1 MENVNLVKKMQSN
14 RVFMDSMSTR
24 FGLLQTVQSFA
35 QASVRTPEPVKS
47 KLSADLGELL
57 CLMQWMVML
66 YGNAHAAVSVSTDAL
81 NKAGNLVHVDVSEL
95 VRDLESVYGEGVV
108 VTSHTIATWADQV
121 LNGQLWER
129 ASEAWNSREDGM
141 IPDFQ
146 LLKGLPLAAPFF

>member
-1 MENVNLVKKMQSN
+1 
-14 RVFMDSMSTR
+14 MDSMSTR

-66 YGNAHAAVSVSTDAL
+66 YGNAHTGVSVSTDAL

-121 LNGQLWER
+121 LNNNLWER
-129 ASEAWNSREDGM
+129 ASEALG
-141 IPDFQ
+141 
-146 LLKGLPLAAPFF
+146 AAVKTA

>member
-121 LNGQLWER
+121 LNNNLWER
-129 ASEAWNSREDGM
+129 ASEALG
-141 IPDFQ
+141 
-146 LLKGLPLAAPFF
+146 AAVKTA

>member
-121 LNGQLWER
+121 QNNNLWER
-129 ASEAWNSREDGM
+129 ASEALG
-141 IPDFQ
+141 
-146 LLKGLPLAAPFF
+146 AAVKTA

>member
-1 MENVNLVKKMQSN
+1 MENIVKKMQSN

-121 LNGQLWER
+121 QNNNLWER
-129 ASEAWNSREDGM
+129 ASEALG
-141 IPDFQ
+141 
-146 LLKGLPLAAPFF
+146 AAVKTA

>member
-35 QASVRTPEPVKS
+35 QAAVRTPEPVKGR
-47 KLSADLGELL
+47 LSAELGDII
-57 CLMQWMVML
+57 CLMQWMIML
-66 YGNAHAAVSVSTDAL
+66 YGTAHTGVSVSTDAL
-81 NKAGNLVHVDVSEL
+81 NKAGELVHVNISDL
-95 VRDLESVYGEGVV
+95 VRDLENVYGEGVV

-129 ASEAWNSREDGM
+129 ASEALG
-141 IPDFQ
+141 IAV
-146 LLKGLPLAAPFF
+146 KTA

>member
-1 MENVNLVKKMQSN
+1 MENVNIVKMMQSN

-66 YGNAHAAVSVSTDAL
+66 YGNAHTGVSVSTDAL

-121 LNGQLWER
+121 LNNNLWER
-129 ASEAWNSREDGM
+129 ASEALG
-141 IPDFQ
+141 
-146 LLKGLPLAAPFF
+146 AAVKTA

>member
-1 MENVNLVKKMQSN
+1 MENVNIVKMMQSN

-66 YGNAHAAVSVSTDAL
+66 YGNAHTGVSVSTDAL

-129 ASEAWNSREDGM
+129 ASEALG
-141 IPDFQ
+141 IAV
-146 LLKGLPLAAPFF
+146 KTA

>member
-1 MENVNLVKKMQSN
+1 MENVNIVKMMQSN

-66 YGNAHAAVSVSTDAL
+66 YGNAHTGVSVSTDAL

-121 LNGQLWER
+121 LNNNLWER
-129 ASEAWNSREDGM
+129 ASEALGTAV
-141 IPDFQ
+141 
-146 LLKGLPLAAPFF
+146 KTA

>member
-1 MENVNLVKKMQSN
+1 MENVNIVKMMQSN

-24 FGLLQTVQSFA
+24 LGLLQTVQSFA

-66 YGNAHAAVSVSTDAL
+66 YGNAHAALSVSTDAL
-81 NKAGNLVHVDVSEL
+81 NKAGNLAHVDVSEL

-121 LNGQLWER
+121 LNNNLWER
-129 ASEAWNSREDGM
+129 ASEALG
-141 IPDFQ
+141 
-146 LLKGLPLAAPFF
+146 AAVKTA

>member
-1 MENVNLVKKMQSN
+1 MENVNIVKIMQSN

-66 YGNAHAAVSVSTDAL
+66 YGNAHTGVSVSTDAL

-129 ASEAWNSREDGM
+129 ASEALG
-141 IPDFQ
+141 IAV
-146 LLKGLPLAAPFF
+146 KTA

>member
-66 YGNAHAAVSVSTDAL
+66 YGNAHTGVSVSTDAL

-121 LNGQLWER
+121 LNNNLWER
-129 ASEAWNSREDGM
+129 ASEALG
-141 IPDFQ
+141 
-146 LLKGLPLAAPFF
+146 AAVKTA

>member
-1 MENVNLVKKMQSN
+1 MENVNIVKIMQSN

-129 ASEAWNSREDGM
+129 ASEALG
-141 IPDFQ
+141 IAV
-146 LLKGLPLAAPFF
+146 KTA

>member
-35 QASVRTPEPVKS
+35 QASVRTTEPVKS

-95 VRDLESVYGEGVV
+95 VKDLESVYGEGVV

-121 LNGQLWER
+121 LNNNLWER
-129 ASEAWNSREDGM
+129 ASEALG
-141 IPDFQ
+141 
-146 LLKGLPLAAPFF
+146 AAVKTA

>member
-129 ASEAWNSREDGM
+129 ASEALG
-141 IPDFQ
+141 IAV
-146 LLKGLPLAAPFF
+146 KTA

>member
-1 MENVNLVKKMQSN
+1 MENVNIVKIMQSN

-57 CLMQWMVML
+57 CMMQWMVML
-66 YGNAHAAVSVSTDAL
+66 YGNAHTGVSVSTDAL

-121 LNGQLWER
+121 LNNNLWER
-129 ASEAWNSREDGM
+129 ASEALG
-141 IPDFQ
+141 
-146 LLKGLPLAAPFF
+146 AAVKTA

>member
-1 MENVNLVKKMQSN
+1 MENVNIVKIMQSN

-57 CLMQWMVML
+57 CLTQWMVML
-66 YGNAHAAVSVSTDAL
+66 YGNAHTGVSVSTDAL

-129 ASEAWNSREDGM
+129 TSEALG
-141 IPDFQ
+141 IAV
-146 LLKGLPLAAPFF
+146 KTA